1 MNKAAKKA
9 AEVNQHYIKL
19 NNKIEQLLL
28 RNIRWM

>member
-9 AEVNQHYIKL
+9 AEVNQLYIKL